1 MFTSSLRLTDL
12 SPSASEALHYGINVC
27 IIIIIIIIIIIVW
40 RNSNVEIIESKRREF
55 TQSDY
60 KIYIWLKRP
69 HSRPKH
75 PDRNILGRIV
85 TMAEMSN
92 IFLFYGCWFIH

>member
-1 MFTSSLRLTDL
+1 VFTSSLRLTDL

-27 IIIIIIIIIIIVW
+27 IIIIIIIIIVW

-60 KIYIWLKRP
+60 KIYI
-69 HSRPKH
+69 
-75 PDRNILGRIV
+75 
-85 TMAEMSN
+85 
-92 IFLFYGCWFIH
+92 